1 MNICETEKTEI
12 CLKESGFGSLVPFS
26 VCYMTLFGEKKKKIS
41 IMTVNETVRDYCEGL
56 SLFYLYWMQNFLCPL
71 TVSSQQY
78 QQKVAFSLHN
88 VSSVEWEG
96 S

>member
-1 MNICETEKTEI
+1 
-12 CLKESGFGSLVPFS
+12 
-26 VCYMTLFGEKKKKIS
+26 
-41 IMTVNETVRDYCEGL
+41 MTVKETAWDYCEHL

-88 VSSVEWEG
+88 VSSVEWER